1 MPDVS
6 VFNIQGTAINVK
18 DTSAR
23 SSAES
28 AAQQASKA
36 LKKVTELENASRV
49 NVSYN
54 SGEETIAITT
64 GEETITTGEKTI
76 TTGEETIAITT
87 GEGT

>member
-6 VFNIQGTAINVK
+6 VFNIQGTSINVK
-18 DTSAR
+18 DVTAR

-28 AAQQASKA
+28 ATQQASQA

-49 NVSYN
+49 NVSYD
-54 SGEETIAITT
+54 SGEETIT
-64 GEETITTGEKTI
+64 
-76 TTGEETIAITT
+76 ITT

>member
-6 VFNIQGTAINVK
+6 IFNIQGTSINVK

-28 AAQQASKA
+28 AAQQANQA

-49 NVSYN
+49 NVSYD
-54 SGEETIAITT
+54 SGQ
-64 GEETITTGEKTI
+64 ETIT
-76 TTGEETIAITT
+76 ITT

>member
-6 VFNIQGTAINVK
+6 VFNIQGTSINVK
-18 DTSAR
+18 DVTAR

-28 AAQQASKA
+28 ATQQAGQA

-49 NVSYN
+49 NVSYD
-54 SGEETIAITT
+54 A
-64 GEETITTGEKTI
+64 GEETIT
-76 TTGEETIAITT
+76 ITT

>member
-6 VFNIQGTAINVK
+6 TFNIQGTAINVK

-28 AAQQASKA
+28 AAQKASQA
-36 LKKVTELENASRV
+36 LEKVTELENASRV
-49 NVSYN
+49 NVSYD
-54 SGEETIAITT
+54 SGEETIT
-64 GEETITTGEKTI
+64 
-76 TTGEETIAITT
+76 ITT